1 MALFRR
7 PRLELGAPARSTP
20 LEELELLA
28 VDMETTGLN
37 PGRDR
42 IVSVGWVPVCG
53 RVIDLAGA
61 GYHVVRGAEV
71 GESATIHL
79 LTDDVLASGE
89 AEDEVLKSLLAA
101 LRGRV
106 LLAHFAGLE
115 VGFVNAAARRHFG
128 RVPRLEVVDTFG
140 LERRHMERMG
150 TYPRGEDLRL
160 ANVRARYGLPA
171 YGSHNALGDAL
182 ACAELYLAI
191 VSGMRVGTLK
201 EIQRGVQIK
210 GT

>member
-37 PGRDR
+37 PRRDR

-71 GESATIHL
+71 
-79 LTDDVLASGE
+79 ASRPPSTC
-89 AEDEVLKSLLAA
+89 LPTTSWLAA
-101 LRGRV
+101 RPKTRSWSL
-106 LLAHFAGLE
+106 F
-115 VGFVNAAARRHFG
+115 
-128 RVPRLEVVDTFG
+128 
-140 LERRHMERMG
+140 
-150 TYPRGEDLRL
+150 
-160 ANVRARYGLPA
+160 
-171 YGSHNALGDAL
+171 
-182 ACAELYLAI
+182 
-191 VSGMRVGTLK
+191 
-201 EIQRGVQIK
+201 
-210 GT
+210 